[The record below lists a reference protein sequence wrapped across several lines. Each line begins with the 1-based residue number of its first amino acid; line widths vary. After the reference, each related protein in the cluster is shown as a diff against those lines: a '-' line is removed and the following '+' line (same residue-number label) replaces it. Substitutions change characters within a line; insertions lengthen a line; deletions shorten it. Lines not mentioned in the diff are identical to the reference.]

1 MSITTAT
8 EKLQK
13 EKAKA
18 SNKYLAVPIID
29 YLIKRVSESEAFAE
43 DVDQA
48 HKTWANCEKYVT
60 EKAKEKLQSKNG
72 ALPKEMVF
80 EWAEDYYHLDDKAK
94 AEKEAKEKAER
105 EATRKKQLEERK
117 ASAGKK
123 PEVKVT
129 KSYEKG
135 SKITENA
142 QNNTV
147 NAQKAAENAYQKP
160 KASEKNQIEGQMDF
174 TSFFG
179 I

>member
-29 YLIKRVSESEAFAE
+29 YLIKRVSESETFAE

-94 AEKEAKEKAER
+94 AEKEKAER

-117 ASAGKK
+117 AAAGKK

-135 SKITENA
+135 SKNTENA
-142 QNNTV
+142 H
-147 NAQKAAENAYQKP
+147 KAAENVHQKQ